1 MPRAACSRANWV
13 SLSPDELLWIIRPT
27 IYVSGEAG
35 TAKLP
40 SDEAKG
46 GLAPWQ
52 RRWLLEILA
61 DSKGQ
66 SELGMLARGCG
77 LSTGHFARCFKKSF
91 GMPVHRY
98 IVKQRIEVAKA
109 LLLKP
114 GSSLTEVAQDTG
126 FSNQAALGRT
136 FAAFVGAMPAKWC
149 KEKMY
154 TKGTSNLGGKMQS
167 TL

>member
-1 MPRAACSRANWV
+1 MLHLGKIILPMFGEPEALRQPYLKHYLA
-13 SLSPDELLWIIRPT
+13 LLCAYLART
-27 IYVSGEAG
+27 YG

-61 DSKGQ
+61 KDSKGE
-66 SELGMLARGCG
+66 SELGMLAHGCG
-77 LSTGHFARCFKKSF
+77 LSTSHFARCFKKSF

-98 IVKQRIEVAKA
+98 IVKQRIEVAKT

-114 GSSLTEVAQDTG
+114 GIFPD
-126 FSNQAALGRT
+126 
-136 FAAFVGAMPAKWC
+136 
-149 KEKMY
+149 
-154 TKGTSNLGGKMQS
+154 GGCPGYRVFRS
-167 TL
+167 GSCLC